1 MSFRLWV
8 LILAI
13 YPATR
18 WSVGIPHPVNIDGN
32 VDISLAKMEVVKEAV
47 HKDDEYPDSINDM
60 IPKLE
65 RKSRELGIALK
76 NIRHDGCLYFYD
88 DVLISTIDF

>member
-18 WSVGIPHPVNIDGN
+18 WSAGIPHRVNIDGN
-32 VDISLAKMEVVKEAV
+32 IDIPFAKMEVVKEAV
-47 HKDDEYPDSINDM
+47 HKDDEYPDSIKDM

-65 RKSRELGIALK
+65 RKSRDIGIAL
-76 NIRHDGCLYFYD
+76 NRHMVVCIIT
-88 DVLISTIDF
+88 VVVIC

>member
-18 WSVGIPHPVNIDGN
+18 WSAGIPHRVNIDGN
-32 VDISLAKMEVVKEAV
+32 IDISLDKMEVVKEAV
-47 HKDDEYPDSINDM
+47 YKDDEYPDSIKDI

-65 RKSRELGIALK
+65 RKSRELGIALNK
-76 NIRHDGCLYFYD
+76 Y
-88 DVLISTIDF
+88 

>member
-18 WSVGIPHPVNIDGN
+18 WSVGIPHRVNIDGN
-32 VDISLAKMEVVKEAV
+32 IDISLVKMEVVKEAV
-47 HKDDEYPDSINDM
+47 HENDEYSDSIKDM
-60 IPKLE
+60 IPQLE
-65 RKSRELGIALK
+65 RKSRDIGIAL
-76 NIRHDGCLYFYD
+76 NRHMVVFIIMLM
-88 DVLISTIDF
+88 S

>member
-1 MSFRLWV
+1 MNFKLWV

-18 WSVGIPHPVNIDGN
+18 WSAGIPHRVNIDGN
-32 VDISLAKMEVVKEAV
+32 IDIPFAKMEVVKEAV
-47 HKDDEYPDSINDM
+47 HKDDEYPDSIKDM

-65 RKSRELGIALK
+65 RKSRDIGIGVKRL
-76 NIRHDGCLYFYD
+76 F
-88 DVLISTIDF
+88 VL